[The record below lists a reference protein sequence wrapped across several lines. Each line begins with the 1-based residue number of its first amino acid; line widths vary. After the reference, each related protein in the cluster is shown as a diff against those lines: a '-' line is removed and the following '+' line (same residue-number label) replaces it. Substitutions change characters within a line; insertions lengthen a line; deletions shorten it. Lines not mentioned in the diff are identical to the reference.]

1 MIGHN
6 KHQNDNPQPHNLQ
19 PVTLSPLNI
28 KHASAFTRLAAAQA
42 AYHHLHSYGVKYSPV
57 RTWVRT
63 YVPLYRSGRR
73 AAAAM
78 SAALGWGY
86 SVLYTTVQR
95 PPGRRCPRHVKD
107 RGSSIASSCV
117 FLQTH

>member
-57 RTWVRT
+57 LAVHLRLDSCST
-63 YVPLYRSGRR
+63 
-73 AAAAM
+73 
-78 SAALGWGY
+78 
-86 SVLYTTVQR
+86 SVQYLCT
-95 PPGRRCPRHVKD
+95 
-107 RGSSIASSCV
+107 
-117 FLQTH
+117 